1 MHPLPETPLIAVV
14 GPTGTGK
21 TELAEHLARLFDGE
35 LINADSRQFYRGLDI
50 GTAKPPGKLQ
60 PDGSF
65 LADSGAVYRLIDI
78 REPDEPMNL
87 AQFQALA
94 REAWS
99 DIASRRR
106 LPILVGG
113 TGLYVEATITDLE
126 LPSPGSSPEKRP
138 FPRLPI
144 PENVLLIAPRRTDK
158 ELRVRL
164 IARMDEIFSSGVV
177 AEAKKAFEIY
187 PPNLPALSGIIYPIL
202 KRHLDGEVTLEETK
216 KEFLAGDWQLAR
228 RQRTWWRRRPEVQLV
243 KDFQEAEALT
253 QSFLSSQAPLRGE

>member
-1 MHPLPETPLIAVV
+1 MHPLPETPLVAVV

-65 LADSGAVYRLIDI
+65 LADSGAVYHLIDT

-99 DIASRRR
+99 DTASRRR

-126 LPSPGSSPEKRP
+126 LPSPDSPQEKRP

-144 PENVLLIAPRRTDK
+144 PENVLLIAPQRTDE
-158 ELRVRL
+158 ELRERL
-164 IARMDEIFSSGVV
+164 IARADEIFSSGVV

-187 PPNLPALSGIIYPIL
+187 PPSLPALSGIIYPIL
-202 KRHLDGEVTLEETK
+202 KRHLDGEISLKEAK
-216 KEFLAGDWQLAR
+216 KEFETKDWQLAR
-228 RQRTWWRRRPEVQLV
+228 RQRTWWRRRPEVRFV
-243 KDFQEAEALT
+243 KDFQQAEALARAHLA
-253 QSFLSSQAPLRGE
+253 S